1 MYVCLCHSVTDR
13 DIHQAVVN
21 GADTLRELSNQ
32 LKVATCCGR
41 CASCARDVLQEAQAM
56 CAKPCNKQSCVKE
69 MQLS

>member
-21 GADTLRELSNQ
+21 GVGTLRELSDQ

-41 CASCARDVLQEAQAM
+41 CANCARDVLQEAQVM
-56 CAKPCNKQSCVKE
+56 CAKPCHKQSCVKDA
-69 MQLS
+69 QLS